1 MVVEVNLTILL
12 SLTTLW
18 VVNILQL
25 SELWTVLWSFMGISS
40 SLPQTAAV
48 KMIDIWMVFTMMY
61 PFTGVMLQ
69 SYLQVTRHH
78 ILSVATPSSIWRGQ
92 MTARWSAASTRLTTT
107 RGQTKVN
114 IKNRNLVRPWFHEYI
129 PGRRNWSRLASP
141 TSSPS
146 LVSSSQE
153 ASCCLDSS
161 IISPIP
167 PSVMSTSSNKSL
179 NNVLMTQ
186 EKKCLKFYEIF
197 PTIFHVLKV
206 WAQLCSCLPCLRS
219 GRNR

>member
-114 IKNRNLVRPWFHEYI
+114 IKIRNLVRHWFHEYI

-141 TSSPS
+141 ISFPS

-179 NNVLMTQ
+179 NNVLMTK
-186 EKKCLKFYEIF
+186 EKS
-197 PTIFHVLKV
+197 V
-206 WAQLCSCLPCLRS
+206 
-219 GRNR
+219 